1 MARPGRYEHLK
12 PAVER
17 LVREGLRFSKIKKQ
31 YPELPNATLS
41 AWVNGFK
48 EKIRLES
55 GGSSESVPNI
65 SESIPQARVR
75 LAKIDP
81 ESPLDKI
88 TRALWEVVDCPDQ
101 EGAGVKV
108 QALNA
113 LFKIVQWNHSVAVEQ
128 DALEDVS
135 TMDDAELEKIA
146 NNG

>member
-1 MARPGRYEHLK
+1 MARPGKYEHLK

-17 LVREGLRFSKIKKQ
+17 LVREGLRFGGIKKQ
-31 YPELPNATLS
+31 YPEIPNATLS
-41 AWVNGFK
+41 AWVNAFK
-48 EKIRLES
+48 EKVRLES
-55 GGSSESVPNI
+55 TEFGTDSESPP
-65 SESIPQARVR
+65 ESIPAARVR

-88 TRALWEVVDCPDQ
+88 TRALWDVVDSPDQ

-113 LFKIVQWNHSVAVEQ
+113 LFKIVQWNHGVAVEQ

-146 NNG
+146 TNG